1 MEVTTL
7 LKIPQQGITPVMVWA
22 VRVMHHRK
30 LALHWRTTLAQKLP
44 ADYLETLLACKHYI
58 INLHQIRAHDKWVTQ
73 MKLQSLFEHQHYG

>member
-7 LKIPQQGITPVMVWA
+7 LKIPQQGVTPVMVWA

-44 ADYLETLLACKHYI
+44 ANYLETVLA
-58 INLHQIRAHDKWVTQ
+58 
-73 MKLQSLFEHQHYG
+73 